1 MSAFI
6 LPPAK
11 LPWYIRLGAWF
22 TRRAAGKDLLPPYL
36 LAWYPRAAL
45 SSAVLEGL
53 VAHGEGRL
61 TPRLLK
67 LVRLQV
73 SLTVGCPFCVD
84 MNGFD
89 PEKLLL
95 PAEVIALQTGTPLA
109 TVASFSPLERLAL
122 AYTRALSHTPL
133 ELTPLLVA
141 ELQAALTEREWVIL
155 ATTIAQV
162 NYWTRLLQGLGVP
175 PAGFAATC
183 ARPE

>member
-1 MSAFI
+1 MPAFI
-6 LPPAK
+6 PPPQK
-11 LPWYIRLGAWF
+11 LPWYIRLAAWF
-22 TRRAAGKDLLPPYL
+22 ARRATGKDLLPPYL

-45 SSAVLEGL
+45 SSGVLESL

-89 PEKLLL
+89 PEQTLT
-95 PAEVIALQTGTPLA
+95 PAEVAALQTEAPLE
-109 TVASFSPLERLAL
+109 TVTSFAPLERLAL

-133 ELTPLLVA
+133 ALTPDLIA
-141 ELQAALTEREWVIL
+141 ALQAQLTAREWVIL

-175 PAGFAATC
+175 PAGFATAC
-183 ARPE
+183 VRPE